1 MLSRFVALS
10 VSPILKASSNG
21 SHAAVSHVINGVRTK
36 AELDEVLGGMW
47 TGALDSS
54 NENFARWHECKC
66 SGILCRPFLSPET
79 LF

>member
-1 MLSRFVALS
+1 MLPRFVALS
-10 VSPILKASSNG
+10 VPPILSIFHHC
-21 SHAAVSHVINGVRTK
+21 SHEAVSHVINGVRTK

-47 TGALDSS
+47 TGTLDSS
-54 NENFARWHECKC
+54 NDNFARWHECKC

>member
-1 MLSRFVALS
+1 M
-10 VSPILKASSNG
+10 
-21 SHAAVSHVINGVRTK
+21 SHVINGVRTK

-47 TGALDSS
+47 AGALDSS